1 LEIASL
7 ETVDVFV
14 GLGSNLGDS
23 ARTLLKAW
31 KILGEQEGIEL
42 KNISSPYIS
51 SPVDMTSANWFTN
64 AVGHLTTTLSAYQLL
79 DILLETEQS
88 LGRVRKENHR
98 GYQDRVVDLDL
109 LYYGV
114 LIQGDP
120 RLTVPHPHLYER
132 LFVLAPL
139 DAIAPEFID
148 PDKKVSISALYHGL
162 LGRID
167 HKIIE
172 NQEIKKSDWDDT

>member
-1 LEIASL
+1 MERL
-7 ETVDVFV
+7 DVFV

-42 KNISSPYIS
+42 INISRPYIS
-51 SPVDMTSANWFTN
+51 SPVDMTSTNWFTN

-88 LGRVRKENHR
+88 LGRVRKENHI

-109 LYYGV
+109 LYYGI

-120 RLTVPHPHLYER
+120 RLTLPHPHLYER

-139 DAIAPEFID
+139 YGIAPEFID
-148 PDKKVSISALYHGL
+148 PDKNVSISNLYHNL
-162 LGRID
+162 LDRID
-167 HKIIE
+167 NRIIE
-172 NQEIKKSDWDDT
+172 TQEIKESDWDDA